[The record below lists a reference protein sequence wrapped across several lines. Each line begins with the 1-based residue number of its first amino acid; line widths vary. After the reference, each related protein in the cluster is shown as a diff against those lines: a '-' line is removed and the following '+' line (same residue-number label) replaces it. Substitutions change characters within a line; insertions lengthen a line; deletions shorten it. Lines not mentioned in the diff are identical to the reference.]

1 MSEKKRKDG
10 SKKDALAAPKGPG
23 TGLRLPA
30 GRAKTHGGYSFLSTG
45 KLPEHRR
52 EVSRYLT
59 AVREGLIRDLGPKEA
74 DLSAGQRILIDRVV
88 TKLGVI
94 RCMEEHV
101 REGSVMSG
109 DDLTPCLKTSYL
121 AYNNSVRLDLT
132 ALGIDKRAEAKVLD
146 LAEYVQA
153 ADAAKSEKD
162 AASARPRI
170 PARSPVLRHLDAMA
184 RAKTCLRSSRRA
196 VWAMCPDR
204 KDKNMKDQR
213 LITEF
218 QKNSQEL
225 IKVHLQTFRAQEYVD
240 IRAWI
245 KDEKSGEYKATLKGL
260 TLHVE
265 LLPELIGALKTAE
278 AALNE

>member
-1 MSEKKRKDG
+1 
-10 SKKDALAAPKGPG
+10 
-23 TGLRLPA
+23 
-30 GRAKTHGGYSFLSTG
+30 
-45 KLPEHRR
+45 
-52 EVSRYLT
+52 
-59 AVREGLIRDLGPKEA
+59 
-74 DLSAGQRILIDRVV
+74 
-88 TKLGVI
+88 
-94 RCMEEHV
+94 
-101 REGSVMSG
+101 
-109 DDLTPCLKTSYL
+109 
-121 AYNNSVRLDLT
+121 
-132 ALGIDKRAEAKVLD
+132 
-146 LAEYVQA
+146 
-153 ADAAKSEKD
+153 
-162 AASARPRI
+162 
-170 PARSPVLRHLDAMA
+170 
-184 RAKTCLRSSRRA
+184 
-196 VWAMCPDR
+196 MCPDR